1 VLDYILLHY
10 LINGN
15 EVHMKKVC
23 VHSTTIWPWK
33 FSTAARHYNSL
44 NLTYVIYTFKKNLI
58 VKGGALAGIIQCWP
72 SPSDI
77 RCAHLALATN
87 DILHCLVIR
96 QGWKNVPQFIVL
108 IFYKHSL
115 CDFPF
120 PLVFIVL
127 FKRYKSANRYFSST
141 DSTSQRC

>member
-1 VLDYILLHY
+1 MEIKFIWRKIVFILLQSDHES
-10 LINGN
+10 L
-15 EVHMKKVC
+15 VL
-23 VHSTTIWPWK
+23 P
-33 FSTAARHYNSL
+33 ARHYNSL
-44 NLTYVIYTFKKNLI
+44 NLTYVMYTFKRNLI
-58 VKGGALAGIIQCWP
+58 VKGETLAGITQCWT

-77 RCAHLALATN
+77 HCAQLALATN

-120 PLVFIVL
+120 PLVFILL
-127 FKRYKSANRYFSST
+127 FNIYKSADYRCFSST
-141 DSTSQRC
+141 DSTLQCC